1 MDWRK
6 IALPQPSLT
15 RRRFIG
21 TTTGVASAL
30 ATAGLWPTRV
40 LAGGDD
46 EDVVATVAPKP
57 IPGGVTIFGV
67 FIHHFPIAV
76 PPRLQ
81 EPSQITDFKGVVTNC
96 RVRGRGTGTDT
107 RTGATKTLN
116 FQVDNGFMQGLFV
129 GVDGKR
135 HHGTFGF
142 V

>member
-1 MDWRK
+1 MDRQK
-6 IALPQPSLT
+6 IALPQPGLT
-15 RRRFIG
+15 RRRFIR
-21 TTTGVASAL
+21 TTTGAAGAL
-30 ATAGLWPTRV
+30 ATASLWLPARA
-40 LAGGDD
+40 LADDD
-46 EDVVATVAPKP
+46 EVATVAPRP
-57 IPGGVTIFGV
+57 IPGGVTVFGV
-67 FIHHFPIAV
+67 FIHHFPIVV
-76 PPRLQ
+76 PPALR
-81 EPSQITDFKGVVTNC
+81 EPSQITDFKGIVTNC

>member
-1 MDWRK
+1 MDRQK
-6 IALPQPSLT
+6 TALSQPILT

-21 TTTGVASAL
+21 ATGAASAL
-30 ATAGLWPTRV
+30 ATAGLWLPARA
-40 LAGGDD
+40 LADDD
-46 EDVVATVAPKP
+46 EVATVAPRP
-57 IPGGVTIFGV
+57 IPGGVTVFGI

-76 PPRLQ
+76 PPAVR
-81 EPSQITDFKGVVTNC
+81 EPSQITDFKGIVTNC

-107 RTGATKTLN
+107 RTGATQALN
-116 FQVDNGFMQGLFV
+116 FQVDNGFMQGLYV